1 FDSLARDRDLIVAID
16 RRDRERWSTLV
27 SRHPGATRIG
37 GDQSWEL
44 YRIAQS
50 PAPAAISPFRSVPI
64 THVRTTDHPEHAGM
78 LVDGSIETVWTSGQ
92 PQAGNEEIE
101 LDFGR
106 PIDLAALKIELGA
119 AYSDFP
125 RRLEVEC
132 ATTPEEWRPCWSG
145 SAAALAI

>member
-1 FDSLARDRDLIVAID
+1 
-16 RRDRERWSTLV
+16 
-27 SRHPGATRIG
+27 
-37 GDQSWEL
+37 
-44 YRIAQS
+44 

-145 SAAALAI
+145 SAAALAIDGVLANPRNATMTIGISADRVRWLRLRQKGADAMYYWSIAELTAFAR